1 MIFISIK
8 ITSIFDLFSS
18 VTSVV
23 ALSIETFRY
32 FSLSLVDKNV
42 VLCANAVQGL
52 KNTILKC

>member
-32 FSLSLVDKNV
+32 FSLDKNV
-42 VLCANAVQGL
+42 VLCANAVEGL